1 MKNIMGLKVSLKER
15 GPYRQLAVNMLSG
28 VCVFTLNLCVAFFL
42 TPFIVGKLGVAAYGF
57 IGLSNNLIGYT
68 AILTVAINS
77 MLGRFITIKVHEGNL
92 RDANVYMSSIFYANL
107 LMAGIILIGV
117 VVASVNLEY
126 LIEIPENLENDVK
139 TLFLMFGI
147 STCLGL
153 MTGVISVGAF
163 IRNRLDTIN
172 VRDMVGSFLRV
183 ILLLLFFGLLPAKL
197 WYVGIAIVIMNLYT
211 LSANYY
217 FYRLLTPEL
226 QIKIRFFDWKKLK
239 EVISAG
245 AWNVLSR
252 ISDILSKGVD
262 LLLANLFISASA
274 MGLLSIVLTIPML
287 ISSFFSILSGN
298 YAPEFTRLYAIGD
311 FKALKKSLLQ
321 SVRLTGMLC
330 CIPLSIVFSYGDII
344 YDVWMPGVDSRLL
357 YILTCLCSIEMI
369 FGLPQEPLWNIFTIA
384 NKLRKSSLNL
394 FYNAI
399 MIFVTVM
406 VAMFVIDDNMNRLI
420 ALALIRN
427 IYGSIRVTTFL
438 PIYGARC
445 LGYGRWTFYPAIINN
460 VLNVVMVTCVSILF
474 KHAFLSSDWISLFA
488 GVVFTAF
495 VGVVISFFT
504 VLKSYDREFVI
515 NYLKTRFRSC
525 LKTRVKN

>member
-1 MKNIMGLKVSLKER
+1 MKNIIGLKVSLKER
-15 GPYRQLAVNMLSG
+15 GPYRQLAINMLSG
-28 VCVFTLNLCVAFFL
+28 ICVFTLNLCVAFFL

-92 RDANVYMSSIFYANL
+92 KDANVYISSIFYANL

-117 VVASVNLEY
+117 VVGAVYLEH
-126 LIEIPENLENDVK
+126 LIEIPDNLVNDVK
-139 TLFLMFGI
+139 TLFLLLGI

-153 MTGVISVGAF
+153 ITGVISVGAF

-172 VRDMVGSFLRV
+172 IRDMVGSFLRV
-183 ILLLLFFGLLPAKL
+183 ILLLLLFGLLPAKL
-197 WYVGIAIVIMNLYT
+197 WFVGIAIVAMNLYA

-217 FYRLLTPEL
+217 FYKLLTPEL
-226 QIKIRFFDWKKLK
+226 QIKIGFFDWKKLL

-245 AWNVLSR
+245 AWNILTR

-262 LLLANLFISASA
+262 LLLANLFISVSA
-274 MGLLSIVLTIPML
+274 MGLLSIVLTIPTL

-311 FKALKKSLLQ
+311 FNALKKSLLQ

-330 CIPLSIVFSYGDII
+330 CIPLSVVFSYGDII

-406 VAMFVIDDNMNRLI
+406 VAMFVINDNMNRLI

-427 IYGSIRVTTFL
+427 IYGTIRETTFL

-445 LGYGRWTFYPAIINN
+445 LGYDKWTFYPPIISN
-460 VLNVVMVTCVSILF
+460 VLNVVIVTFISLLF
-474 KHAFLSSDWISLFA
+474 KHMFLSSDWISLFV
-488 GVVFTAF
+488 GMVFTIS
-495 VGVVISFFT
+495 VGLIIPFFT
-504 VLKSYDREFVI
+504 VLKSSDRKFVA
-515 NYLKTRFRSC
+515 NYLMTKFK
-525 LKTRVKN
+525 L